1 MECFN
6 HADFM
11 MKVEEE
17 TVTFNDIVWYFSKYL
32 PRFFNNTIITCD
44 SKETLV
50 IAIREEDDIEY
61 KTLVSVYINEDNK
74 FVFNEE
80 RYEIIGNEKHFVD
93 SLKVEL
99 RLKSKGKKNFD
110 KFWIPFV
117 ERRGYYYA

>member
-11 MKVEEE
+11 TKVEDE
-17 TVTFNDIVWYFSKYL
+17 TVTFNDLVWYFSKYL
-32 PRFFNNTIITCD
+32 PRFFNNTIITGN

-61 KTLVSVYINEDNK
+61 KTLVTVYINEDNK

-99 RLKSKGKKNFD
+99 RLTNPDDASD
-110 KFWIPFV
+110 ILSVCVTEYKF
-117 ERRGYYYA
+117 

>member
-11 MKVEEE
+11 TKVEEE
-17 TVTFNDIVWYFSKYL
+17 TVTFNDLVWYFSKYL
-32 PRFFNNTIITCD
+32 PRFFNNTIITGN

-80 RYEIIGNEKHFVD
+80 RYEIIGNKNHFVD
-93 SLKVEL
+93 SLKFEL

-110 KFWIPFV
+110 KFWIPFIK
-117 ERRGYYYA
+117 RGYYYA

>member
-17 TVTFNDIVWYFSKYL
+17 TVTFNDLVWYFSKYL

-44 SKETLV
+44 CEKTIV

-80 RYEIIGNEKHFVD
+80 RYEIIGNENHFVD

-110 KFWIPFV
+110 KFWIPFIK
-117 ERRGYYYA
+117 RGYYYA

>member
-1 MECFN
+1 MNCFN

-11 MKVEEE
+11 TKVEDG
-17 TVTFNDIVWYFSKYL
+17 TITFNDLVWYFEKYL
-32 PRFFNNTIITCD
+32 PRFFNNTIITGD

-74 FVFNEE
+74 FVFKEE
-80 RYEIIGNEKHFVD
+80 RYEIIVNENHFVD

-99 RLKSKGKKNFD
+99 RLNSKGKKNFD
-110 KFWIPFV
+110 KFWLPFV
-117 ERRGYYYA
+117 KKGYYYA

>member
-11 MKVEEE
+11 TKVEEE

-32 PRFFNNTIITCD
+32 PRFFNNTIITGD
-44 SKETLV
+44 SKETLA
-50 IAIREEDDIEY
+50 ITIREEDDIEY

-80 RYEIIGNEKHFVD
+80 RYEVIGNENHFVD
-93 SLKVEL
+93 SLKFEL

-117 ERRGYYYA
+117 KRGYYYA

>member
-11 MKVEEE
+11 EKVEEE
-17 TVTFNDIVWYFSKYL
+17 TVTFNDLVWYFSKYL
-32 PRFFNNTIITCD
+32 PRFFNNTIITGD
-44 SKETLV
+44 SKKTLA

-61 KTLVSVYINEDNK
+61 KTLVSVYTNEDNK

-80 RYEIIGNEKHFVD
+80 RYEIIGNENHFVD
-93 SLKVEL
+93 SLKFEL

-110 KFWIPFV
+110 KFWFPFV
-117 ERRGYYYA
+117 KRSYYYA

>member
-1 MECFN
+1 MAN
-6 HADFM
+6 VK
-11 MKVEEE
+11 KVVKKRRERKNIEKGAVHISA
-17 TVTFNDIVWYFSKYL
+17 T
-32 PRFFNNTIITCD
+32 FNNTIITGN

-80 RYEIIGNEKHFVD
+80 RYEIIGNEKRFVD

>member
-11 MKVEEE
+11 TKVEEE

-32 PRFFNNTIITCD
+32 PRFFNNTIITGD

-80 RYEIIGNEKHFVD
+80 RYEVIGNENHFVD
-93 SLKVEL
+93 SLKFEL

-110 KFWIPFV
+110 KFWFPFV
-117 ERRGYYYA
+117 KRGYYYA

>member
-17 TVTFNDIVWYFSKYL
+17 TVTFNDFVWYFSKYL
-32 PRFFNNTIITCD
+32 PRFFDNTIISGD
-44 SKETLV
+44 SEKTIV

-74 FVFNEE
+74 FVFKEE
-80 RYEIIGNEKHFVD
+80 RYEIIGRENNFVD
-93 SLKVEL
+93 SLNFEL

-110 KFWIPFV
+110 KFWIPFIK
-117 ERRGYYYA
+117 RGYYYA

>member
-1 MECFN
+1 MT
-6 HADFM
+6 
-11 MKVEEE
+11 KVEEE

-32 PRFFNNTIITCD
+32 PRFFNNTIITGD
-44 SKETLV
+44 SKETLA

-74 FVFNEE
+74 FVFKEE
-80 RYEIIGNEKHFVD
+80 RYEIIGSENHFVD

-110 KFWIPFV
+110 KFWFPFV
-117 ERRGYYYA
+117 KRGYYYA